1 MVIVSK
7 PSNDAQTP
15 KLTLKA
21 LLEPKYQKNLKF
33 ELGEKLEHRF
43 MVKFHR
49 QSNGDCLEALKRCL
63 DPKMGHRSLVY
74 GQKSINSKF
83 RLGKSW
89 TTI

>member
-1 MVIVSK
+1 
-7 PSNDAQTP
+7 
-15 KLTLKA
+15 
-21 LLEPKYQKNLKF
+21 
-33 ELGEKLEHRF
+33 

-83 RLGKSW
+83 PCMVIYSKVLLGDLKHIQKHVFSG
-89 TTI
+89 TFGPKGLRIVFNYILYTILDNDS